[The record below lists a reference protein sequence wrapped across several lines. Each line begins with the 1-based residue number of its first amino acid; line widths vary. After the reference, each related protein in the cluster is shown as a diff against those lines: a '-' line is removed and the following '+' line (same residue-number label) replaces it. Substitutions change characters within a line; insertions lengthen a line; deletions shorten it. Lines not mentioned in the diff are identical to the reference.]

1 MSLSPH
7 SAVPASDT
15 PAELI
20 RQRLGAETID
30 TENWNSALEAMLSH
44 RSVRSYLPQPV
55 PDDVLRLGI
64 AAAQSAPTSS
74 GLQAWSVVAVE
85 DPARRAKLAELASP
99 NPQILSAPLFLVW
112 LADLSRLRTV
122 AVDNGKVGDGLD
134 YLESFL
140 LAAIDASLAAQNAVV
155 AFESLGLGTCY
166 IGGMRNNP
174 IDVGAV
180 LGLPPESF
188 AVFGL
193 TVGYPDPTVAT
204 DIKPRLPQSLVLHRE
219 TYQLPLSPV
228 ALESYDSRMQAFQAA
243 QGMAVRGWTRVMAGR
258 IADAAALK
266 GRDRLK
272 EIVRAMGFKLK

>member
-30 TENWNSALEAMLSH
+30 TENWNSALEAMLAH
-44 RSVRSYLPQPV
+44 RSVRSYLPKPV

-122 AVDNGKVGDGLD
+122 AVDNGKAGDGLD

-228 ALESYDSRMQAFQAA
+228 ALESYDSRMQEFQAA